1 MEMSEDAKDRKPHP
15 RKDRGEHGCHVASHS
30 VILENVSKPTRQ
42 WILDVSSCQHY
53 GVFYDIWRCSPENLC
68 IRNV

>member
-1 MEMSEDAKDRKPHP
+1 MFFFWDEFERSKKCMNVNGWRGPEMERSEDAKDRKLHP

-42 WILDVSSCQHY
+42 
-53 GVFYDIWRCSPENLC
+53 
-68 IRNV
+68 